1 MRRFATLCTSTA
13 AASVVATTVGWPAM
27 AFASTV
33 VGITL
38 GCGCWVLNDAGRAAR
53 LARLIREVRRP
64 E

>member
-1 MRRFATLCTSTA
+1 
-13 AASVVATTVGWPAM
+13 M